1 MITTFAILP
10 QEVKNLNKIFSD
22 DDIQYMKENFA
33 TKSYKE
39 IATKLGFTE
48 RQIRSKL
55 NNMGFKKLR
64 SFNKRYFKTVDS
76 PSKAYWLGFLYADGY
91 IVDNSKTR
99 NYELGIELDYKDRYI
114 LEALSNELGNVHKI
128 INRSRTKEYNGYVFT
143 TNTSVIR
150 IYSKEIVKDLERLGV
165 VQNKTNSVI
174 YPNYNEKYF
183 FDFLRGYLDGDGCI
197 SINKRGNLLVSFTCS
212 NREFL
217 KTIQNIILKKLS
229 IAGNI
234 YKENDKKFKLMYFR
248 KSDIPKL
255 LSKIYYDPTSIM
267 LLRKYNIYAKCY
279 LKCSKAS

>member
-1 MITTFAILP
+1 M
-10 QEVKNLNKIFSD
+10 NKIFSD

-76 PSKAYWLGFLYADGY
+76 PSKAYWLGFIYADGY
-91 IVDNSKTR
+91 IADNSKTR